1 MIIYKTIEEIELIR
15 QSSLLVAKTH
25 GELARLIRP
34 GLPTI
39 ELDRLAETFIRD
51 HGGIPGFK
59 GYQGFPF
66 TLCMSPN
73 EVVVH
78 GFPNNK
84 PLQEGDIVSIDCG
97 VLMNGYYG
105 DSAYTYAVG
114 EIRDDVKRLLKTTY
128 KCLEIG
134 IEQAVEGNR
143 LGDISW
149 AIQNHAENAGFTVVK
164 ELVGHGVGRRL
175 HEPPDLPN
183 YGKKGRGERIKNGLV
198 LAVEPMINM
207 GQRFVVQA
215 RDGWTIRTADRK
227 PSGHYEHTIAVI
239 NGKAEKLSTFEY
251 IEKALQEN
259 INNLV
264 IIR

>member
-73 EVVVH
+73 DVVVH
-78 GFPNNK
+78 GFPSNK

-134 IEQAVEGNR
+134 VEEAVEGNR

-149 AIQNHAENAGFTVVK
+149 AIQNHAENAGFTVVR

-198 LAVEPMINM
+198 LAIEPMINM
-207 GQRFVVQA
+207 GQRFVVQG

-227 PSGHYEHTIAVI
+227 PSGHYEHTIAVV

-251 IEKALQEN
+251 IENALQEN
-259 INNLV
+259 KNNSV

>member
-25 GELARLIRP
+25 AELARLIKP
-34 GLPTI
+34 GLATI

-51 HGGIPGFK
+51 HGGVPAFK

-66 TLCMSPN
+66 SLCVSPN

-105 DSAYTYAVG
+105 DSAYTYALG

-128 KCLEIG
+128 QCLELG
-134 IEQAVEGNR
+134 IEETVEGKR

-149 AIQNHAENAGFTVVK
+149 AIQNHAESAGYTVVR

-175 HEPPDLPN
+175 HEAPDLPN
-183 YGKKGRGERIKNGLV
+183 YGKKGKGERIKNGLV
-198 LAVEPMINM
+198 LAIEPMINM
-207 GQRFVVQA
+207 GQRFVVQGK
-215 RDGWTIRTADRK
+215 DGWTIRTADRK

-239 NGKAEKLSTFEY
+239 KGKAEKLSTFEY
-251 IEKALQEN
+251 IENALQEN

>member
-25 GELARLIRP
+25 AELARLIRP
-34 GLPTI
+34 GLATI

-51 HGGIPGFK
+51 HGGIPAFK
-59 GYQGFPF
+59 GYQGFPY
-66 TLCMSPN
+66 TLCVSPN

-78 GFPNNK
+78 GFPNHK
-84 PLQEGDIVSIDCG
+84 PLNEGDIVSIDCG
-97 VLMNGYYG
+97 VLMNGFFG

-114 EIRDDVKRLLKTTY
+114 EISDDVKRLLKTTF
-128 KCLEIG
+128 KCLELG
-134 IEQAVEGNR
+134 IEETIEGNR

-149 AIQNHAENAGFTVVK
+149 AIQNQAESAGYTVVR
-164 ELVGHGVGRRL
+164 ELVGHGIGRRL
-175 HEPPDLPN
+175 HEAPDLPN

-198 LAVEPMINM
+198 LAIEPMINM
-207 GQRFVVQA
+207 GQRFVVQG

-227 PSGHYEHTIAVI
+227 PSGHYEHTVAVI

-251 IEKALQEN
+251 IETALKQN
-259 INNLV
+259 KNNLV

>member
-25 GELARLIRP
+25 AELACHIRP
-34 GLPTI
+34 GLATI

-51 HGGIPGFK
+51 HGGIPAFK

-66 TLCMSPN
+66 TLCVSPN

-84 PLQEGDIVSIDCG
+84 PLQEGDILSIDCG

-128 KCLEIG
+128 KCLELG

-149 AIQNHAENAGFTVVK
+149 TIQNHAEGAGFTVVR

-175 HEPPDLPN
+175 HEAPDLPN
-183 YGKKGRGERIKNGLV
+183 YGKKGRGEQIKNGLV
-198 LAVEPMINM
+198 LAIEPMINM
-207 GQRFVVQA
+207 GQRFVVQGK
-215 RDGWTIRTADRK
+215 DGWTIRTADRK

-259 INNLV
+259 KNNLV

>member
-34 GLPTI
+34 GLATI

-51 HGGIPGFK
+51 HGGIPAFK

-66 TLCMSPN
+66 TLCVSPN
-73 EVVVH
+73 EIVVH

-84 PLQEGDIVSIDCG
+84 PLQEGDILSIDCG

-128 KCLEIG
+128 KCLQLG
-134 IEQAVEGNR
+134 IDEAVEGNR

-149 AIQNHAENAGFTVVK
+149 AIQNHAESAGYTVVR

-175 HEPPDLPN
+175 HEAPDLPN

-198 LAVEPMINM
+198 LAIEPMINL
-207 GQRFVVQA
+207 GQRFVVQG

-251 IEKALQEN
+251 IEKELQN
-259 INNLV
+259 NKNNLV